1 MREAILQELSNQ
13 GIHLVEYQERFE
25 EIVRLKPEE
34 LREMELFELAENIY
48 ILSHYLLYLGQIKA
62 LRRIEYNR
70 LKNELDLIIE
80 SIKGKTKTEKK
91 LKAVEDL
98 KVARMFEFAEL
109 LNGQIIF
116 LEETIDKLWEVLRG
130 LKLIYEAKSWEVGRP

>member
-1 MREAILQELSNQ
+1 
-13 GIHLVEYQERFE
+13 
-25 EIVRLKPEE
+25 
-34 LREMELFELAENIY
+34 
-48 ILSHYLLYLGQIKA
+48 LGQIKA

-98 KVARMFEFAEL
+98 KVARMFEFAEV

-130 LKLIYEAKSWEVGRP
+130 LKLIYEAKSWEVGRS